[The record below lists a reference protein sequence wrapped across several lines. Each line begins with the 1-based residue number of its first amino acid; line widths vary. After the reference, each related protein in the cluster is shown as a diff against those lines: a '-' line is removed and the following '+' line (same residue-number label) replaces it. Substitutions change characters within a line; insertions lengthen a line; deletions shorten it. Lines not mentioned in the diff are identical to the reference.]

1 VFVEKFTTG
10 IFVAH
15 SLQVDSRKKKLP
27 KPPEIQLSPDVFSWI
42 ELAQILN
49 VPRVRNILILG
60 IL

>member
-1 VFVEKFTTG
+1 VFAEKFTTG

-15 SLQVDSRKKKLP
+15 SLQIDSRKKKLP
-27 KPPEIQLSPDVFSWI
+27 KPSEIQLSPDIFSWI

-49 VPRVRNILILG
+49 IPRVQNILTLG